1 MTSHSKDSVSVYPIG
16 RLANGGQAAPI
27 EAAHAAPRCG
37 ARTRAGTPCKR
48 AAVRGGTRCPLHGGR
63 STGPRTPEG
72 RERARLANYRHG
84 QRTREAIA
92 ERKRRA
98 AALRAAR
105 KMLAKLTKGE
115 TPTLEDV
122 WPLLSKGE

>member
-1 MTSHSKDSVSVYPIG
+1 MTEHSKDSVSAYPLG
-16 RLANGGQAAPI
+16 RLVNGGQAAPI
-27 EAAHAAPRCG
+27 EATQAAPRCG
-37 ARTRAGTPCKR
+37 AMTRAGTPCKR

-84 QRTREAIA
+84 RRTQEAV
-92 ERKRRA
+92 ERRKRRN

-105 KMLAKLTKGE
+105 KALAKLTKGE
-115 TPTLEDV
+115 TPTLEDI
-122 WPLLSKGE
+122 WPLLNKGD